1 MYFFLSTTLFA
12 QSCVFSSFSF
22 RRFLCPCV
30 FIQVLCL
37 CLCLSFCLLPRL
49 LFLWV
54 TGLEDYLQQKYV
66 YLFFLSVSRLKLLAI
81 LHKQPHLDIRR
92 IYGFCWSGESTISQS
107 LAFSFFMP
115 RLTTGGD
122 CLSRS
127 HAYYKTKSIF
137 LFSTTRLKAHNLSN
151 SVYAHYVFSIT
162 RLSNKHSANIWHSL
176 FVSAQHFDTRPSHK
190 RDDHASATYGGRQSY

>member
-1 MYFFLSTTLFA
+1 MDFCVPVFLS
-12 QSCVFSSFSF
+12 
-22 RRFLCPCV
+22 RFFV
-30 FIQVLCL
+30 SV
-37 CLCLSFCLLPRL
+37 SVSRSVSLPPSL

-66 YLFFLSVSRLKLLAI
+66 YIFPFVSRFKLLAV

-107 LAFSFFMP
+107 LAFSFCMP

-151 SVYAHYVFSIT
+151 SVYTHYVFSIT
-162 RLSNKHSANIWHSL
+162 RLSNKHSANIWYSL

-190 RDDHASATYGGRQSY
+190 RDDHASAAYGGRQSY

>member
-1 MYFFLSTTLFA
+1 MSLCFYPGFVSLSLSLVLSPSLPLF
-12 QSCVFSSFSF
+12 SFSGLLVQ
-22 RRFLCPCV
+22 RIICSKK
-30 FIQVLCL
+30 
-37 CLCLSFCLLPRL
+37 CLS
-49 LFLWV
+49 
-54 TGLEDYLQQKYV
+54 
-66 YLFFLSVSRLKLLAI
+66 FFLSVSRLKLLAV

>member
-1 MYFFLSTTLFA
+1 MDFCVPVFLS
-12 QSCVFSSFSF
+12 
-22 RRFLCPCV
+22 RFFV
-30 FIQVLCL
+30 SV
-37 CLCLSFCLLPRL
+37 SVSVSRSVSLPPSL

-66 YLFFLSVSRLKLLAI
+66 YIFPSVSRFKLLAV

-122 CLSRS
+122 CLSRF

-137 LFSTTRLKAHNLSN
+137 LFLTTRLKAHNLSN

-162 RLSNKHSANIWHSL
+162 RLSNKPIFDIPCLFQLNILILVRVMKEMTTLVQPMGEDSHIKQIRL
-176 FVSAQHFDTRPSHK
+176 DLKFAVSEIF
-190 RDDHASATYGGRQSY
+190 